1 MHDPDVYL
9 INFLPPDMRME
20 VEKDLI
26 VGFTNYIETVAYLLQ
41 QNQLPKPRM
50 ITSCVKCVPNTNKE
64 CVDRYVTHFIHT
76 SSNIEF
82 WL

>member
-20 VEKDLI
+20 VEKDVI
-26 VGFTNYIETVAYLLQ
+26 IGFTNYIETVAYLLE

-64 CVDRYVTHFIHT
+64 YVGVCYLGDLCIY
-76 SSNIEF
+76 
-82 WL
+82 